1 MRRALQFSIFFAIF
15 FIFSLLM
22 HYYIFFHLS
31 YMLRVSRDIWFWV
44 IFIISSLS
52 FILALFL
59 EFTVS
64 NQFTRLFFIVS
75 AVWFG
80 ALFILIFMLIPYDIL
95 RHIITIRSY
104 VAGRVIVG
112 LLVILTTY
120 GVVNSYFMRTRE
132 VIISA
137 KGHSKGN
144 LKIAHLSDLHIGSV
158 RGPRHLRKAVEKTNE
173 LNPDLVF
180 ITGDLADGPYEYT
193 TKTFSA
199 LNNIKAP
206 VFFTTGNHEFY
217 AGLDEMLELFS
228 KTKLRILRNEKVNVG
243 NVQIVGIDDGVG
255 RRNIGPILKSLNL
268 DPKKYTILLHHRPI
282 ALEDANK
289 YGVDLMLAGHTHGG
303 QFFPFIM
310 FARLIWRR
318 AKGLYKYKNTYLNT
332 STGIGTWG
340 PPLRLGTNSE
350 IVLIRLV
357 EPKSS

>member
-1 MRRALQFSIFFAIF
+1 MRRVIQFSIFFTIF
-15 FIFSLLM
+15 FIFSLIM
-22 HYYIFFHLS
+22 HYYIFFHMS
-31 YMLRVSRDIWFWV
+31 YMLSVHRDIWFWSF
-44 IFIISSLS
+44 FIISSLS

-59 EFTVS
+59 EFTVN
-64 NQFTRLFFIVS
+64 NQITRIFFIIS

-80 ALFILIFMLIPYDIL
+80 ALFILIFMLINYDII
-95 RHIITIRSY
+95 RNIITLEPY
-104 VAGRVIVG
+104 VAGRMIIGV
-112 LLVILTTY
+112 LTIFITY
-120 GVVNSYFMRTRE
+120 GLINAYLMRTRE

-137 KGHSKGN
+137 KGHGKGN
-144 LKIAHLSDLHIGSV
+144 LRIVHLSDLHIGSV
-158 RGPRHLRKAVEKTNE
+158 RGPRYLQKAVEKTNE

-180 ITGDLADGPYEYT
+180 ITGDLADGPYGYT
-193 TKTFSA
+193 PKSFSA
-199 LNNIKAP
+199 LNEIKAP

-217 AGLDEMLELFS
+217 AGLDEVLELFS

-255 RRNIGPILKSLNL
+255 KNNIGPILKSLNL

-289 YGVDLMLAGHTHGG
+289 YGVNLMLAGHTHGG

-350 IVLIRLV
+350 IVLI
-357 EPKSS
+357 